1 MANVRVKV
9 IGDRALAAGLR
20 RAGRELGELE
30 PPTRR
35 AARTVEQTARRLA
48 PKRTGRLASA
58 TRSRASGGV
67 GTVSN
72 SVRYAGYQEYGT
84 RVMRAQPFMR
94 PALYGTDIQDIYEDH
109 AERAV
114 RHI

>member
-48 PKRTGRLASA
+48 PKRTGRLAA
-58 TRSRASGGV
+58 GTRSRAAGGL

-84 RVMRAQPFMR
+84 SVMRAQQFLR
-94 PALYGTDIQDIYEDH
+94 PALYGTDIEEIYEDH
-109 AERAV
+109 AQRAI
-114 RHI
+114 RHL

>member
-1 MANVRVKV
+1 MVEVRVT
-9 IGDRALAAGLR
+9 GDRAAIASLR
-20 RAGRELGELE
+20 RAARNLKDLQ
-30 PPTRR
+30 PPTRK

-48 PKRTGRLASA
+48 PKHTGRLAAA

-72 SVRYAGYQEYGT
+72 STRYAGYQEYGT
-84 RVMRAQPFMR
+84 RVMRAHPFMR